1 MSGWRAAM
9 VDQTIAHDDQ
19 TTGDKISFEEYLRL
33 GDNQYAEW
41 IDGEVIIYMPPSTA
55 HQVLVNWLTTL
66 IFLFLGYR
74 PIGTVLHT
82 PYPMKILGKA
92 HGREP
97 DILFVS
103 TVHEDRIK
111 DNHLDGPADLV
122 VEVVSP
128 ESDERDHGT
137 KFTEYEAAGIPEYWL
152 IDLIRHELLAY
163 ALGSDKRYHPVWPD
177 AKGDIH
183 SITITDFRLH
193 VAMLWQDPSPN
204 GVQIIEYVQK
214 MIESK

>member
-1 MSGWRAAM
+1 MA
-9 VDQTIAHDDQ
+9 DQTMMPSVSP
-19 TTGDKISFEEYLRL
+19 TSDKINFEAFLHLYD
-33 GDNQYAEW
+33 GQYAELV
-41 IDGEVIIYMPPSTA
+41 DGEVIVLMPPSTA
-55 HQVLVNWLTTL
+55 HQILVNWLSTL
-66 IFLFLGYR
+66 IFLYLGYR
-74 PIGTVLHT
+74 PVGTVLHA
-82 PYPMKILGKA
+82 PYPMKILGRA

-103 TVHEDRIK
+103 TAHEDRIK

-163 ALGSDKRYHPVWPD
+163 ALGSDKRYHAVWPD

-204 GVQIIEYVQK
+204 GMQIIEYVQK